1 MNDFPVRIYA
11 VNVKPLEDGSLFEA
25 AYRKVT
31 EERRKKTDRIRS
43 LQDKCRSLGAELLLL
58 YGLSQ
63 LGFPKEN
70 GWMSGLSAVPDLRGS
85 AINLPAGYGG
95 TTEFSSSTCANPG
108 SEMDFLRFRYG
119 KNGKPYLDGVKDL
132 YFNMSHSGELAVCAI
147 APCEVGCDVEKIRD
161 RRQAVARRFFTPK
174 EYEAILSQEDEK
186 ARQRLFFRF
195 WTLKESFLKVT
206 GEGLR
211 LGMDSFQI
219 VLGEKE
225 ISVIQNMDSRKY
237 SFKEYEAAEG
247 YCCVVCAVQ
256 GTFEAQVRRVNME
269 ELLEEKNFK

>member
-70 GWMSGLSAVPDLRGS
+70 GWMSGLD
-85 AINLPAGYGG
+85 
-95 TTEFSSSTCANPG
+95 PG